1 MWPPAPGCVRGRPG
15 RWRGA
20 ALPALGLRWAVAAM
34 FVVLDLPCEEEDTSF
49 EPPSQ
54 KGKSQIPS
62 SRAHREERGDDVS
75 HFFFF
80 LNQLVEPPPALP
92 RKARAP
98 RVSPS

>member
-1 MWPPAPGCVRGRPG
+1 MTQCHLRDLISSSSGGDVRPPNPGCVHGHPG

-54 KGKSQIPS
+54 KGKKP
-62 SRAHREERGDDVS
+62 D
-75 HFFFF
+75 
-80 LNQLVEPPPALP
+80 P
-92 RKARAP
+92 K
-98 RVSPS
+98 